1 MRQEASIRG
10 KGNTALLLIY
20 NLILCWDF
28 NFRFLKCGFFSF
40 SSFLEMRQYIQR
52 VLSLKK
58 QQSSSFLLS
67 VDEAFVNCKSGIL
80 LCINNTYFKG

>member
-10 KGNTALLLIY
+10 KGNTALLLI
-20 NLILCWDF
+20 LCWDF
-28 NFRFLKCGFFSF
+28 NFRFLKCDFFSF
-40 SSFLEMRQYIQR
+40 SSFLEMRQCIQR
-52 VLSLKK
+52 MLSLKKK